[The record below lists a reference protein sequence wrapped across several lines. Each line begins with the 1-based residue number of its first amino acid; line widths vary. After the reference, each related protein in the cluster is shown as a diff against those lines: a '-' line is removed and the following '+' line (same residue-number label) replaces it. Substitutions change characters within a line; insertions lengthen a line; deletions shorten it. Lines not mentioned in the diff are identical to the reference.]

1 MSNQCPNQRLST
13 PKTGILTDK
22 VSFLSLT
29 LSFSK
34 YFFTNNIYGF
44 HSICS
49 KKRKQIRWLGTE
61 KNNHKVRPLFWY
73 NQALEFFLESTI
85 LYAF

>member
-1 MSNQCPNQRLST
+1 MSNQRANQRLST
-13 PKTGILTDK
+13 PKTGILIDK

-29 LSFSK
+29 FSFSK

-49 KKRKQIRWLGTE
+49 EKRKQIRLLGTE

-73 NQALEFFLESTI
+73 NQALEFFLGSTFV
-85 LYAF
+85 YSF